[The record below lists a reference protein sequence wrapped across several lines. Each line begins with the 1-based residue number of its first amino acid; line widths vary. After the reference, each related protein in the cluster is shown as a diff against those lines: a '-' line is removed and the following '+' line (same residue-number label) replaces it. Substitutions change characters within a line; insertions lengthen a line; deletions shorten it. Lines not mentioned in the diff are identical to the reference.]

1 MPKEKNS
8 ASIDDQNSPNVT
20 PKSEEKTGA
29 GAEATEGMEGEPKG
43 ASHLHRSGYG
53 GNAGKPKLPNG

>member
-1 MPKEKNS
+1 MAREKKP
-8 ASIDDQNSPNVT
+8 ASIDDRKGANVT
-20 PKSEEKTGA
+20 ENTEEKTGA
-29 GAEATEGMEGEPKG
+29 GAEATEGMDGEAKG

>member
-1 MPKEKNS
+1 MSKDKKA
-8 ASIDDQNSPNVT
+8 ASIDDQNDPKVT
-20 PKSEEKTGA
+20 PRPEETTGA

>member
-1 MPKEKNS
+1 MAREKNS
-8 ASIDDQNSPNVT
+8 ASIDDSKGPNVT
-20 PKSEEKTGA
+20 PKTDEKTGA

-53 GNAGKPKLPNG
+53 GDAGKPKLPNA

>member
-1 MPKEKNS
+1 MAKEKNS
-8 ASIDDQNSPNVT
+8 ASIDDREGPNVT
-20 PKSEEKTGA
+20 PRPEEKTGA

>member
-1 MPKEKNS
+1 MAKEKNS
-8 ASIDDQNSPNVT
+8 TSIDDRKGPDVT
-20 PKSEEKTGA
+20 PRPEKEMGA

-43 ASHLHRSGYG
+43 ASHQHRSGYG